1 MTRIYGVCG
10 IQFESGRDVR
20 KNIDTAVC
28 LLKEAVKKKP
38 DFIILPE
45 MFEIAAKP
53 AEAAK
58 HAHTVPSR
66 LTELLSGFAREHGV
80 NLIGG
85 SFFENEGDKIY
96 NTCLVFDR
104 KGEIRGKY
112 RKMHLFDA
120 FGYAES
126 SGIAYGEEPLVTE
139 LDGLTFGVAICYDIR
154 FPEIFRRYAVEG
166 AKAVFLPACF
176 FQPNHDHWILNIRSR
191 ALDNSI
197 FVLTANQTGRWWVG
211 RSMVANPWGVKVA
224 GLGVEEGFYTYDMD
238 LSVIDGS
245 REKLPLLENRRFDVT
260 FRGQPLNSDKSSSI

>member
-1 MTRIYGVCG
+1 MERTYRVCG
-10 IQFESGRDVR
+10 IQFESGKETV
-20 KNIDTAVC
+20 KNIDKTVS
-28 LLKEAVKKKP
+28 LLEKAAEKRP

-53 AEAAK
+53 DEAVK
-58 HAHTVPSR
+58 HAHSIPSR
-66 LTELLSGFAREHGV
+66 LTDVLAGFAEDHGV

-85 SFFENEGDKIY
+85 SFFEKDGDKVY

-126 SGIAYGEEPLVTE
+126 SGIAFGEEPLICE
-139 LDGLTFGVAICYDIR
+139 LDGLSFGIAICYDIR
-154 FPEIFRRYAVEG
+154 FPELFRHYAVQG

-176 FQPNHDHWILNIRSR
+176 FQPNHDHWLLNIRSR

-197 FVLTANQTGRWWVG
+197 FVATANQTGRWWVG
-211 RSMVANPWGVKVA
+211 RSMVANPWGVEVS
-224 GLGVEEGFYTYDMD
+224 GLGVEEGVYTYDMD
-238 LSVIDGS
+238 LSVIDKS
-245 REKLPLLENRRFDVT
+245 REKLPLLANRRFDVIVS
-260 FRGQPLNSDKSSSI
+260 RK